1 MIYLFFRRVW
11 DEESGAGNQAVKAV
25 CIFITRCFMVKSS
38 SWQQKIYKSISIK
51 SIKSIIALHET
62 AWFTRENNNV
72 STDARF
78 LPKWHKML
86 RFLLLNTAA
95 LQTEAAPAP
104 GESMLRLQMMT
115 YWIINAAFKPS
126 HFTADAMGCLLVFYF
141 SWWIFPI
148 SPCSAGIHAVINNHC
163 NTFIVRLWCDVV
175 VKLITPGVK
184 TLFRWMLEYFVQTY
198 FGPQR
203 MS

>member
-1 MIYLFFRRVW
+1 
-11 DEESGAGNQAVKAV
+11 
-25 CIFITRCFMVKSS
+25 MVKSS
-38 SWQQKIYKSISIK
+38 SRQQKIYKGISIK

-62 AWFTRENNNV
+62 AWFTQENNSVN
-72 STDARF
+72 TDARF

-86 RFLLLNTAA
+86 SFLLLNTAA

-115 YWIINAAFKPS
+115 YWIINAASEPS
-126 HFTADAMGCLLVFYF
+126 QFTADAIGCLLVFYF

-148 SPCSAGIHAVINNHC
+148 SPCSAGVHRVINNRYSM
-163 NTFIVRLWCDVV
+163 FIVRLWRDVV

-184 TLFRWMLEYFVQTY
+184 TLFR
-198 FGPQR
+198 
-203 MS
+203 

>member
-1 MIYLFFRRVW
+1 
-11 DEESGAGNQAVKAV
+11 
-25 CIFITRCFMVKSS
+25 MVKSS
-38 SWQQKIYKSISIK
+38 SWQPKIYKSISIK
-51 SIKSIIALHET
+51 STESIVALHET

-72 STDARF
+72 NTDARL

-86 RFLLLNTAA
+86 WFFSLLNTAA

-115 YWIINAAFKPS
+115 YWIINAASEPS
-126 HFTADAMGCLLVFYF
+126 QLTADAMGCLLVFYF

-148 SPCSAGIHAVINNHC
+148 SPCSAGVHTVINNHY
-163 NTFIVRLWCDVV
+163 NMFIVRLWRDVV

-184 TLFRWMLEYFVQTY
+184 TLFR
-198 FGPQR
+198 
-203 MS
+203 